1 MTVAG
6 VDPQILLM
14 YRVFDVSGVL
24 LMGIIGGTIARQRGY
39 DIVGF
44 FFIALFSALG
54 GGMIRDVLINQGTVA
69 AMANSEY
76 LILAFTGA
84 IVARFVY
91 FKGRIWEHVRAH
103 GDAIVTGL
111 WAATGCVKAMTFDLP
126 VLACV
131 MMGVFTAVGGGMVRD
146 VATGREP
153 AIFGNNQPIVI
164 PAMTTTVIVLV
175 ADHFGHLA
183 AGMLLG
189 PFVGIA
195 LIIYGYWTGWRLSGD
210 SEWAPVNDAAR
221 LVEQG
226 SRKVAREVEP
236 RRVRAWRHRQMEK
249 AFERRR
255 RRNSLSG
262 AVEGMGIAEL
272 REEFQAEIDAALD
285 DADGTGSFGVDFGG
299 TEYDTYD
306 ADTHTDTTAFEEVMA
321 ASGDGEDGGPKLAA
335 DALIDEVLAD
345 DDLTDKLIARLEK
358 RVQEREDDD

>member
-1 MTVAG
+1 MNVAG
-6 VDPQILLM
+6 VDPQILLL

-69 AMANSEY
+69 AMTNSEY
-76 LILAFTGA
+76 LVLAFTGA
-84 IVARFVY
+84 LIARFVY
-91 FKGRIWEHVRAH
+91 FKGRIWEHVQAH

-111 WAATGCVKAMTFDLP
+111 WAATGCVKAMSFGLP

-146 VATGREP
+146 VVTGREP
-153 AIFGNNQPIVI
+153 SIFGNNQPIVI
-164 PAMTTTVIVLV
+164 PSMTTTAIVVI
-175 ADHFGHLA
+175 ADHFGYLA
-183 AGMLLG
+183 AGMLIG
-189 PFVGIA
+189 PAVGIG

-221 LVEQG
+221 IVERG
-226 SRKVAREVEP
+226 SRSIAREVEP

-249 AFERRR
+249 ALERRR
-255 RRNSLSG
+255 RRQSG
-262 AVEGMGIAEL
+262 STTSSDEL
-272 REEFQAEIDAALD
+272 REEFEAELGAALD

-299 TEYDTYD
+299 HEYDTYD
-306 ADTHTDTTAFEEVMA
+306 ADTHTDTTAFEAVVAGSAEPGSPA
-321 ASGDGEDGGPKLAA
+321 LDA
-335 DALIDEVLAD
+335 DALINKVLGD
-345 DDLTDKLIARLEK
+345 DQLTDQLLTRLEK
-358 RVQEREDDD
+358 RIQERGENR